1 MNTIL
6 WFSLSPCG
14 SLRRSGAKK
23 VIQGWMIS
31 LEDELKKCRD
41 IDLHVAFFSDTE
53 NNSFEFEGVT
63 YHPIFLPKSSSKI
76 GRVLDRYK
84 SIESIDKEMLP
95 VMLDVVKVVRPDLI
109 HIHGTE
115 ERFGLIQDEVK
126 DIPIVFSIQGL
137 IAPYKE
143 KFFSGLPETATRR
156 YESLIDKLKKVSY
169 KDEYKSFVFR
179 AKREVGF
186 LNKARYV
193 FGRTFWDKDIT
204 GMLNVNRKYYVVDE
218 ILRTPFYQAQW
229 QKESFSKDRFQIMST
244 ISGGMYKGYETVLK
258 IAALLRQNTDLD
270 FEWVIAGYDAQT
282 KWVRI
287 SEKYTGIKSS
297 DVNVRLQ
304 FGRLDADQLAERLT
318 QSDVYVHVSHIE
330 NSPNS
335 VCEAMMVGMPVIA
348 SYAGGTGSMLKN
360 EKEGL
365 LVQDGDPYAYAGAL
379 ISLYKDFGY
388 AKTLG
393 QRARETALVRHDAKR
408 VVAQLINAYQ
418 DILKNE
424 QI

>member
-53 NNSFEFEGVT
+53 NSSFEFEGVT
-63 YHPIFLPKSSSKI
+63 YHPMFLPKSSSKI

-169 KDEYKSFVFR
+169 K
-179 AKREVGF
+179 
-186 LNKARYV
+186 
-193 FGRTFWDKDIT
+193 
-204 GMLNVNRKYYVVDE
+204 
-218 ILRTPFYQAQW
+218 P
-229 QKESFSKDRFQIMST
+229 
-244 ISGGMYKGYETVLK
+244 
-258 IAALLRQNTDLD
+258 
-270 FEWVIAGYDAQT
+270 
-282 KWVRI
+282 
-287 SEKYTGIKSS
+287 
-297 DVNVRLQ
+297 
-304 FGRLDADQLAERLT
+304 
-318 QSDVYVHVSHIE
+318 
-330 NSPNS
+330 
-335 VCEAMMVGMPVIA
+335 
-348 SYAGGTGSMLKN
+348 
-360 EKEGL
+360 
-365 LVQDGDPYAYAGAL
+365 
-379 ISLYKDFGY
+379 
-388 AKTLG
+388 
-393 QRARETALVRHDAKR
+393 
-408 VVAQLINAYQ
+408 
-418 DILKNE
+418 
-424 QI
+424 